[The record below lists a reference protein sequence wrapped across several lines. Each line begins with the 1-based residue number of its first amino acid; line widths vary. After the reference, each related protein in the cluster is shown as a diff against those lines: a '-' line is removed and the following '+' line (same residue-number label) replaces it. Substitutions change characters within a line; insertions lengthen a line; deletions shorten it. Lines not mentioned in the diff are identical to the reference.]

1 MNDSYREIIMDKPTE
16 MHPSEMHD
24 AAQQPSSQWRRQVSS
39 AFEQVRAEAAD
50 AIEPLKEQAREAAEQ
65 QKQAGADQLGSVAQA
80 VHGAA
85 ADLEKQLPYAAQYVH
100 EAADRLDSAASALR
114 ESSMDDIVRSVSQF
128 ARNQPGTFFGSAVFA
143 GFALSRFLKSSAAKP
158 G

>member
-1 MNDSYREIIMDKPTE
+1 MDKHAET
-16 MHPSEMHD
+16 HPSDTHD
-24 AAQQPSSQWRRQVSS
+24 ATQQRGSEWKRQVSS
-39 AFEQVRAEAAD
+39 ALKEIRTEAAD
-50 AIEPLKEQAREAAEQ
+50 AIEPLKQQARGAAEQ

-85 ADLEKQLPYAAQYVH
+85 ADLEKQLPHAAQYVH

-114 ESSMDDIVRSVSQF
+114 QSSMDDIVRNVSQF

-158 G
+158 R